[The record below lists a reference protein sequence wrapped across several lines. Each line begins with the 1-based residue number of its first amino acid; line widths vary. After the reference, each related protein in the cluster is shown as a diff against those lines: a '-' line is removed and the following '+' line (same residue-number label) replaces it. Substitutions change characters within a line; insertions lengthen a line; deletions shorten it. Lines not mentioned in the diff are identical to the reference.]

1 MVDMEVTMAILMDR
15 SSATPMLP
23 KIKLNTG
30 TMSKP
35 PPKPSK
41 PAMKPTTVPV
51 MPSSK
56 KICSSMDLSQSELLR
71 HANAL

>member
-1 MVDMEVTMAILMDR
+1 MVDMEVTMAILIDN

-23 KIKLNTG
+23 SRKLKMG

-35 PPKPSK
+35 PPKPNK

-51 MPSSK
+51 RPSSK
-56 KICSSMDLSQSELLR
+56 KI
-71 HANAL
+71 